1 MLVLEIY
8 KLTNDF
14 PKEEIYGLSQQMR
27 RCAVSIPSNIAGGY
41 GRQFSKEF
49 MLRKFVI
56 LNEVQH
62 FCKVLDEVKN
72 LAFKNEILRLRLRM
86 TLCVR

>member
-1 MLVLEIY
+1 
-8 KLTNDF
+8 
-14 PKEEIYGLSQQMR
+14 
-27 RCAVSIPSNIAGGY
+27 
-41 GRQFSKEF
+41 